1 MKHNN
6 KRMDRIVGVVLG
18 MALVVLLSPVYMAW
32 CAGPV
37 ESKPA
42 ESQPA
47 VAAPPAPEPAAAQ
60 PVTQN
65 RYDPKGKADPFKPFI
80 EIKTEAEKKADKK
93 EQAEKSKL
101 LPPLERYGLEEFKL
115 IGIVWNQTRRVAMV
129 EDSGGKTYA
138 ITEGM
143 KIGLNEGKVE
153 KILPDQVIVSEKVR
167 DAFDNVK
174 LEQAILKI
182 KSEENEGEL

>member
-1 MKHNN
+1 MKH
-6 KRMDRIVGVVLG
+6 KKQRMDRIVGVVLG
-18 MALVVLLSPVYMAW
+18 MALIVLLSPVHMAW

-47 VAAPPAPEPAAAQ
+47 VAEPPAPEPAAAQ

-80 EIKTEAEKKADKK
+80 EIKTEEEKKAQKK

-115 IGIVWNQTRRVAMV
+115 IGIIWNQAKRVAMV

>member
-1 MKHNN
+1 MKHNRKIN
-6 KRMDRIVGVVLG
+6 SIVGVVLC
-18 MALVVLLSPVYMAW
+18 MALIIFLSSVPAAW
-32 CAGPV
+32 CAGP
-37 ESKPA
+37 A
-42 ESQPA
+42 ESEPVETPPA
-47 VAAPPAPEPAAAQ
+47 VAESPAPVPDMPPSAVAH
-60 PVTQN
+60 

-80 EIKTEAEKKADKK
+80 EIKSEAEKKAEKDA
-93 EQAEKSKL
+93 QAERAKL

-115 IGIVWNQTRRVAMV
+115 IGIVWNRTKRVAMV
-129 EDSGGKTYA
+129 TDSGGKTYA

-174 LEQAILKI
+174 LEQAVLKI